1 MHILAAYDGSPY
13 SQFALDALRKFPHR
27 DEIDLSLVTVSAYP
41 SMTDWSATTQA
52 NYATEFI
59 KPQREADKKRL
70 QEVSNSVKDDFRSI
84 RTHLPSGPP
93 GVEIVK
99 LGKSEKVDLIVCG
112 AIGHSAISRVFLG
125 SVSDYV
131 ATGAECSVLVIR
143 PPADTA
149 GNVLPEPIGPR
160 RVLIGVGNAETD
172 RQLTDWISELQ
183 LPSDTEIEFVY
194 VMETRPEYELD
205 LLRKAS
211 AYWEEV
217 RSTASRHI
225 ETMSDELTAAG
236 HRVKS
241 ELVEAPHIGAALVD
255 HANKRDCDLIIVGD
269 RRESI
274 LARMLLGS
282 TSRHVLRQAPCS
294 VLIAR

>member
-1 MHILAAYDGSPY
+1 M
-13 SQFALDALRKFPHR
+13 
-27 DEIDLSLVTVSAYP
+27 
-41 SMTDWSATTQA
+41 
-52 NYATEFI
+52 
-59 KPQREADKKRL
+59 
-70 QEVSNSVKDDFRSI
+70 
-84 RTHLPSGPP
+84 
-93 GVEIVK
+93 
-99 LGKSEKVDLIVCG
+99 
-112 AIGHSAISRVFLG
+112 
-125 SVSDYV
+125 
-131 ATGAECSVLVIR
+131 
-143 PPADTA
+143 
-149 GNVLPEPIGPR
+149 
-160 RVLIGVGNAETD
+160 LIGVGNAETD